1 MTLRALLVALLAIAA
16 LAAPVAGLD
25 GPAGTTPRDRAT
37 CGSGAV
43 VSDAPTAT
51 NASISATTLVAPSG
65 TDDRL
70 RNASAIAAAREAGW
84 LTPVGDGRA
93 ASDDVVVHRFA
104 LEGAATG
111 LLDGLVATNRTRPTA
126 AFLALVRRPGV
137 DFDYVGGVT
146 NCPDEVALNATAE
159 RGALRVVPDRDH
171 GRLYVVADLDGA
183 VFDPYGTRGRTT
195 DVGEWGYYRASLALS
210 PESGLVGTAVGATA
224 EFDVRDRAATLPRSV
239 VHVSADRNRTVAGTT
254 TVAPG
259 TDLRVRLRP
268 LDDATETWAATAT
281 VARNGTFAARFDLSG
296 VGQAVY
302 EVRVPGVERVD
313 PGRPLVVVGNASAAA
328 IHQAALTPDGR
339 SLALWATTT
348 HGGLLVVRNASG
360 GVVTRVSYPRPGT
373 LLAEV
378 PLPTSVSPNGTT
390 VVAYRDVDGDRR
402 FDGADRPY
410 RTDGTVV
417 RATATVWRNLTAEGT
432 ASPTPTP
439 RETPS
444 PTPGPTSS
452 ARASPTPGPTPSAR
466 ASPTPT
472 PRATGT
478 TPAGGA
484 IPAPG
489 AVGAALALL
498 VAARVARRR

>member
-1 MTLRALLVALLAIAA
+1 MALRTLLVALLAVAT

-25 GPAGTTPRDRAT
+25 GPAGTTPRDRTT
-37 CGSGAV
+37 CGSGAAGIDAT
-43 VSDAPTAT
+43 DAPTAT
-51 NASISATTLVAPSG
+51 NASISATTLVAPAG

-70 RNASAIAAAREAGW
+70 RNASAIAAAVEAGW
-84 LTPVGDGRA
+84 LTPVGDERV

-137 DFDYVGGVT
+137 AFDYAGGPT
-146 NCPDEVALNATAE
+146 SCPDEVALNATAE

-171 GRLYVVADLDGA
+171 GRLYLVVYPDRF
-183 VFDPYGTRGRTT
+183 VVRP
-195 DVGEWGYYRASLALS
+195 VGEPTTEIGALWYFRASLALS
-210 PESGLVGTAVGATA
+210 PESELVGTAVGATA

-239 VHVSADRNRTVAGTT
+239 VNVSAGRNRTVAGTT

-259 TDLRVRLRP
+259 TDLRVRLQP
-268 LDDATETWAATAT
+268 LDGATETRAATAT

-360 GVVTRVSYPRPGT
+360 GVVTRVSYPQPGT

-378 PLPTSVSPNGTT
+378 PLPTPVSPNGTT

-410 RTDGTVV
+410 RTNGTVV
-417 RATATVWRNLTAEGT
+417 RVTAAVSHDLTADGT
-432 ASPTPTP
+432 PSP

-444 PTPGPTSS
+444 PTPGPT
-452 ARASPTPGPTPSAR
+452 PSAH

-478 TPAGGA
+478 TPASGA

-489 AVGAALALL
+489 AAGAALALL

>member
-1 MTLRALLVALLAIAA
+1 MVPRTLLVALLAVAT

-25 GPAGTTPRDRAT
+25 SPTGTTPRDRTT

-43 VSDAPTAT
+43 VSDATDAPTAA
-51 NASISATTLVAPSG
+51 NASISATTLVAPAG

-84 LTPVGDGRA
+84 LTPVGDERV

-104 LEGAATG
+104 LDGGATG
-111 LLDGLVATNRTRPTA
+111 LLDGFVATNRTRPTA

-146 NCPDEVALNATAE
+146 NCPDEVAPNATAE
-159 RGALRVVPDRDH
+159 RGALRVVPDRDD
-171 GRLYVVADLDGA
+171 GRLYVV
-183 VFDPYGTRGRTT
+183 VDPDRVVLRP
-195 DVGEWGYYRASLALS
+195 VGEPTTEIGTLWYFRASLALS

-224 EFDVRDRAATLPRSV
+224 EFDVRDRIVTLQTNV
-239 VHVSADRNRTVAGTT
+239 VHVSAGRDRTVAGTT

-268 LDDATETWAATAT
+268 LDDATETPAATAT

-360 GVVTRVSYPRPGT
+360 GVVTRVSYPQPGT

-378 PLPTSVSPNGTT
+378 PLPTAVSPNGTT

-402 FDGADRPY
+402 FGGADRPY
-410 RTDGTVV
+410 RTNGTVV
-417 RATATVWRNLTAEGT
+417 RTTAAVSHDLTADGT
-432 ASPTPTP
+432 PSPTPTP
-439 RETPS
+439 REMP
-444 PTPGPTSS
+444 
-452 ARASPTPGPTPSAR
+452 SPTPGPTPSAH

-472 PRATGT
+472 SRATGT

-489 AVGAALALL
+489 AVGAAVAIL